1 MDFTKFTDESKYLI
15 NDSQNK
21 TIENNNQQIMPEHLL
36 KVMFDKKKEMFYE
49 ITKIANGDF
58 DKIND
63 LLINKINFFPR
74 VTGENINIFFSKDL
88 LKVFDKSLTYL
99 KIFNDLFVSPEV
111 IFYAMLNIK
120 GSNLSKILSDSGV
133 EDKKLKDTIISYRK
147 GKKMDS
153 SSSKTKSDALKK
165 FS

>member
-58 DKIND
+58 IN
-63 LLINKINFFPR
+63 
-74 VTGENINIFFSKDL
+74 
-88 LKVFDKSLTYL
+88 
-99 KIFNDLFVSPEV
+99 
-111 IFYAMLNIK
+111 
-120 GSNLSKILSDSGV
+120 
-133 EDKKLKDTIISYRK
+133 
-147 GKKMDS
+147 
-153 SSSKTKSDALKK
+153 
-165 FS
+165 